1 MGTCQHR
8 SKTTCGISFA
18 IECFILSSLIESVCA
33 LRATLSDLRITFAG
47 NAPRTA
53 AVADTIFIHGLG
65 GDGQTTE
72 CSGRVRKCLGSR
84 SPSQKP
90 ARALRAAKPL
100 CPPTKQINSRR
111 LISMAFQVD
120 RSGRQRQNFGNP
132 AAAQTQYETKELHLQ
147 GHAAH
152 RLDETS
158 QRSAALRHFR
168 LPVDP

>member
-1 MGTCQHR
+1 MLY
-8 SKTTCGISFA
+8 FA
-18 IECFILSSLIESVCA
+18 LVNRICLCNW
-33 LRATLSDLRITFAG
+33 ATLSDLRITFAG

-147 GHAAH
+147 GTRRTALMKRANA
-152 RLDETS
+152 
-158 QRSAALRHFR
+158 QRR
-168 LPVDP
+168 